1 MATSNTENVFQKI
14 AEVMKDISYIQKDD
28 NVETGKGKSY
38 RAVTEEKVT
47 SAVRASLVK
56 HGLVILPIEQ
66 VTNTEQEQV
75 QDKYGNVRVNHFVE
89 VATKYRIQ
97 NIEDETD
104 YIEVVSSGSGVD
116 TQDKGVGKAMTYAY
130 KYMLLRT
137 FAIPTGEDPDR
148 VSSDLYS
155 EENMPIVPITRVQA
169 NTLVGIAKNKGKDSD
184 WLLEH
189 AGVAR
194 LGEINT
200 KQYAEITK
208 ELENL

>member
-1 MATSNTENVFQKI
+1 MNVFQKI

-66 VTNTEQEQV
+66 VTNSEQEQV
-75 QDKYGNVRVNHFVE
+75 QDKYGNFRVNHFVE
-89 VATKYRIQ
+89 VVTRYRIQ
-97 NIEDETD
+97 NIEEETD

-137 FAIPTGEDPDR
+137 FAIPTGEDPDK

-155 EENMPIVPITRVQA
+155 EENIPIVPITRVQA

-200 KQYAEITK
+200 KQYAEIMK

>member
-1 MATSNTENVFQKI
+1 MNVFQKI

-56 HGLVILPIEQ
+56 HGLVILPIHQ
-66 VTNTEQEQV
+66 ITNSGQEQV

-89 VATKYRIQ
+89 VSTTYRIQ

-200 KQYAEITK
+200 KQYAEIMK